1 MIFFIS
7 NNNLYYSVKYK
18 NCERIANLFAIH
30 SMRTIFINNNSDLS
44 YRVDI
49 IDYNNISEEFKQI
62 IDSGSEITYSRSF
75 L

>member
-1 MIFFIS
+1 MKYDFEES
-7 NNNLYYSVKYK
+7 NL
-18 NCERIANLFAIH
+18 
-30 SMRTIFINNNSDLS
+30 T

-62 IDSGSEITYSRSF
+62 IDSCSEIIYSRSF

>member
-1 MIFFIS
+1 MVLNNLLLIFFIS

-18 NCERIANLFAIH
+18 NCERIANLFAEQFLLI
-30 SMRTIFINNNSDLS
+30 NNSDLS

-62 IDSGSEITYSRSF
+62 IDIII
-75 L
+75 